1 MSNDNALLDFVQ
13 CELARG
19 TAMKVLSLTDDLIN
33 TGILDS
39 LGIMKLIL
47 FIEEKFSVKITDE
60 DLIPENFESIQTI
73 NSLVQ
78 RKMGG
83 VTVRQ

>member
-1 MSNDNALLDFVQ
+1 MSNENALIDFVQ
-13 CELARG
+13 DELARG
-19 TAMKVLSLTDDLIN
+19 NELKGLSLTDNLIE

-47 FIEEKFSVKITDE
+47 FMEEKLSVKITDE
-60 DLIPENFESIQTI
+60 DLIPENFQSIQTI

-78 RKMGG
+78 KKMAG
-83 VTVRQ
+83 VTVMT

>member
-1 MSNDNALLDFVQ
+1 MPNDNALIDFVQ
-13 CELARG
+13 DELARG
-19 TAMKVLSLTDDLIN
+19 DELKGLSLTDNLID

-47 FIEEKFSVKITDE
+47 FMEEKLSVKITDE
-60 DLIPENFESIQTI
+60 DLIPDNFESIQTI

-78 RKMGG
+78 RKMER
-83 VTVRQ
+83 VTVLA